1 MTLLVGPTDQEI
13 VFFFSSQCPRGGG
26 MPYDTGAIWGSNK
39 FSKEAEGTGDRKKA
53 GRKHSLVVSLKR
65 NDQGRVSSFQIGYSG

>member
-1 MTLLVGPTDQEI
+1 
-13 VFFFSSQCPRGGG
+13 

-53 GRKHSLVVSLKR
+53 GRKHSLVVSLRR
-65 NDQGRVSSFQIGYSG
+65 NDQGRVSSFRIGYSG